1 MQHLIFYNELYRIDN
16 DLRKIMQDNPG
27 VSFILNSKI
36 KLFYQRAEVSINIM
50 NKNIHRI
57 QRTYIQ
63 VDDKDTLKKF
73 EGDDDTLRKTPW
85 LYKENVT
92 VLEKE
97 LAGDDV
103 EDAYL
108 EELNFFM
115 QTTTKIDY

>member
-1 MQHLIFYNELYRIDN
+1 
-16 DLRKIMQDNPG
+16 MQDNPG